1 MLENAVES
9 FSSGKKKNTEEELS
23 AEKDRLHAKTG
34 QQAIEIDFLR
44 KKSKQLGL

>member
-1 MLENAVES
+1 MRGLA
-9 FSSGKKKNTEEELS
+9 FSNKAAFLK
-23 AEKDRLHAKTG
+23 G